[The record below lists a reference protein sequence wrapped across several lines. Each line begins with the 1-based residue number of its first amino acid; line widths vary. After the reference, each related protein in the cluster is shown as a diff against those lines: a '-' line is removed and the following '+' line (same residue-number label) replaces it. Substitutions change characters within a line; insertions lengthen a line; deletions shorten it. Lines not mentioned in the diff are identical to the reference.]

1 MGFFVLGVSHKA
13 CPVNVR
19 ERLFFSGKQIESAL
33 AEVTSFKEVTEL
45 VILSTCNR
53 VEFYGFSEKTE
64 SSKDAILSLIEKYK
78 DIKREEIMPY
88 LYEYENR
95 SAIRHLF
102 RVVAGLDSLALG
114 ENEILGQVREAF
126 RRANQSR
133 SVQSFL
139 YRLME
144 KSLKIG
150 KDVRTETRINEG
162 AVSIPSVAVEL
173 AEKIFGHLS
182 GNKVM
187 MLGTGEMSSLTL
199 SKIREAGAEIL
210 YVVSRNRESGEK
222 VALDYGA
229 EWIPLEEWDK
239 HMPEVDIVIASTAA
253 PHIIIKKDKVEAAM
267 KKRRHKPCFLIDIAV
282 PRNIDCEINSLDDV
296 YVYNIDDLKG
306 VSDSNL
312 RLRKGEI
319 HQAGKLIDAAV
330 ESFQSWLEQLSAK
343 PTLQKFQ
350 DYLDDLLETE
360 LTSFAKR
367 NRLEDKTRDELK
379 ERLQSKLLH
388 APREK
393 IKEASMNGGV
403 ARYVE
408 ALHSL
413 FNLDKK
419 PKNKE

>member
-1 MGFFVLGVSHKA
+1 M
-13 CPVNVR
+13 
-19 ERLFFSGKQIESAL
+19 
-33 AEVTSFKEVTEL
+33 
-45 VILSTCNR
+45 
-53 VEFYGFSEKTE
+53 
-64 SSKDAILSLIEKYK
+64 
-78 DIKREEIMPY
+78 
-88 LYEYENR
+88 
-95 SAIRHLF
+95 
-102 RVVAGLDSLALG
+102 
-114 ENEILGQVREAF
+114 
-126 RRANQSR
+126 
-133 SVQSFL
+133 
-139 YRLME
+139 
-144 KSLKIG
+144 
-150 KDVRTETRINEG
+150 
-162 AVSIPSVAVEL
+162 
-173 AEKIFGHLS
+173 
-182 GNKVM
+182 
-187 MLGTGEMSSLTL
+187 
-199 SKIREAGAEIL
+199 
-210 YVVSRNRESGEK
+210 
-222 VALDYGA
+222 
-229 EWIPLEEWDK
+229 
-239 HMPEVDIVIASTAA
+239 
-253 PHIIIKKDKVEAAM
+253 
-267 KKRRHKPCFLIDIAV
+267 
-282 PRNIDCEINSLDDV
+282 DDV